1 MNPALI
7 FLPVLV
13 QMLLTLVLYV
23 VLQRVKTRAAR
34 AGEVDERRRA
44 LHEDAWPDYVRQV
57 NNNIRNQ
64 FELPVL
70 FYALCLVLWALQA
83 AGTLAQVL
91 AWGFVLSRIAHA
103 WVHTGSNVVPL
114 RRRIFT
120 VGVLLL
126 AVMLGLAAWR
136 LLGGVLAG

>member
-13 QMLLTLVLYV
+13 QILLTLVLYV
-23 VLQRVKTRAAR
+23 ALQQVKSRAAR
-34 AGEVDERRRA
+34 AGEVDEARRA
-44 LHEDAWPDYVRQV
+44 LHDDAWPDYVVRV

-64 FELPVL
+64 FELPVV
-70 FYALCLVLWALQA
+70 FYVLCIVLWALQV
-83 AGTLAQVL
+83 AGLLAQVL

-103 WVHTGSNVVPL
+103 WVHTRANVVPL

-120 VGVLLL
+120 LGVLIVV
-126 AVMLGLAAWR
+126 VMWVLAAWR
-136 LLGGVLAG
+136 LIAGVLAG

>member
-7 FLPVLV
+7 FLPVLA

-34 AGEVDERRRA
+34 AGEVDEARRA
-44 LHEDAWPDYVRQV
+44 LHDDAWPDYVLRV

-70 FYALCLVLWALQA
+70 FYLLCVVLWALQV

-103 WVHTGSNVVPL
+103 WVHTGANVVPL

-120 VGVLLL
+120 VGVILLV
-126 AVMLGLAAWR
+126 VMWVLAAWR
-136 LLGGVLAG
+136 LIAGMMAG

>member
-1 MNPALI
+1 MNHALI

-13 QMLLTLVLYV
+13 QMLLTLALYV
-23 VLQRVKTRAAR
+23 ALQRVKSRAAR
-34 AGEVDERRRA
+34 AGEVDETRRA
-44 LHEDAWPDYVRQV
+44 LHDDAWPDYVRRV

-70 FYALCLVLWALQA
+70 FYVLCMALWALQA

-91 AWGFVLSRIAHA
+91 AWVFVLSRIAHA
-103 WVHTGSNVVPL
+103 WVHTRSNVVPL

-120 VGVLLL
+120 LGVVLLL
-126 AVMLGLAAWR
+126 VLWLLAAWR
-136 LLGGVLAG
+136 LIGGILAA